1 MSRGKIKNM
10 LLIGLG
16 IVVAIIPFFFRMGD
30 RNRSD
35 QYIWQFN
42 QEENEDEKMEKK
54 DNKKKNSQNNVL
66 SSGNIVG
73 IVEIPSL
80 NIRYPV
86 FEGVSG
92 IQLNEGIG
100 HMEKSAA
107 LCSKGNCVLA
117 GHNGSHRGI
126 YFTYLCNIE
135 IGEKVKVTNKNKVTH
150 EYTVREM
157 KTVNPYNSWVT
168 EESETEL
175 LTLFTCANHGTNRF
189 VVKCVPEEDYYD

>member
-16 IVVAIIPFFFRMGD
+16 IVVAIIPFSFRMGD
-30 RNRSD
+30 RNHSD
-35 QYIWQFN
+35 RYIRQFN
-42 QEENEDEKMEKK
+42 QEEDEDERMEKK

-66 SSGNIVG
+66 SSGNVVG
-73 IVEIPSL
+73 IIEIPSL
-80 NIRYPV
+80 NIQYPI

-92 IQLNEGIG
+92 TQLNEGIG
-100 HMEKSAA
+100 HLEESAA
-107 LCSKGNCVLA
+107 LCSRGNCVLA

-135 IGEKVKVTNKNKVTH
+135 IGEKVKVTNKDKVTH
-150 EYTVREM
+150 EYTVQEM